1 MHFSI
6 TFKQS
11 FEFLNPV
18 EGGILSVVA
27 ALVYR
32 IYDILRKMFRH
43 RDLSILNPSFCAV
56 PIAVVLRMVRTPVK
70 APFIGPS

>member
-1 MHFSI
+1 M
-6 TFKQS
+6 
-11 FEFLNPV
+11 

-32 IYDILRKMFRH
+32 IYDILQKMFRY

-56 PIAVVLRMVRTPVK
+56 PIVMGLRMVRTPVK
-70 APFIGPS
+70 SPFIGPS